1 LETEVPE
8 DDDRRDVAVIKASA
22 PSTAV
27 QVRGLSKQ
35 FASRTSESTQALDM
49 VDLNVQE
56 HEFVSLLGPSGC
68 GKSTLLKIVAGLIKP
83 TDGEVRIFGEP
94 VDGPIESLGYAFQ
107 EDLLLPWR
115 DVLDNVMLQVDFRKS
130 LHGKRAEFRDRA
142 RDLLTRVGL
151 EGFEHHLPRQLSGG
165 MRQRVALCRALIHD
179 PDLLLLDE
187 PFAAVDAITRDQIAF
202 DLQRIWMDSRKT
214 VIFVTHNIAEAVFL
228 SDRVVIFSPR
238 PGRIAAVED
247 ISLGRPRTPAD
258 RDSEETVV
266 HIRRIRGELQ
276 KMGLYKS

>member
-1 LETEVPE
+1 LETVVPE
-8 DDDRRDVAVIKASA
+8 DDDPRDVAVIKPNA

-35 FASRTSESTQALDM
+35 FASRTSETTQALDQ

-83 TDGEVRIFGEP
+83 TDGEIRIFGER

-130 LHGKRAEFRDRA
+130 LHGKRAEFEDRA

-228 SDRVVIFSPR
+228 SDRVAVFSPR

>member
-1 LETEVPE
+1 
-8 DDDRRDVAVIKASA
+8 
-22 PSTAV
+22 
-27 QVRGLSKQ
+27 
-35 FASRTSESTQALDM
+35 
-49 VDLNVQE
+49 
-56 HEFVSLLGPSGC
+56 
-68 GKSTLLKIVAGLIKP
+68 
-83 TDGEVRIFGEP
+83 
-94 VDGPIESLGYAFQ
+94 
-107 EDLLLPWR
+107 
-115 DVLDNVMLQVDFRKS
+115 LDNVMLQVDFRRS
-130 LHGKRAEFRDRA
+130 LHGRRAELEDRA

-202 DLQRIWMDSRKT
+202 DLQRIWMDRRKT
-214 VIFVTHNIAEAVFL
+214 VVFVTHNIAEAVFL
-228 SDRVVIFSPR
+228 SDRVVILSPR
-238 PGRIAAVED
+238 PGRIAAIED

-258 RDSEETVV
+258 RDSEETTA